1 MVSLASGNASGTH
14 ISPVPILKS
23 RSKESADKNR
33 VKSRRLNFSKETESE
48 SSPNIACI
56 DVDPEFMGAV
66 TREAEMALENVE
78 MSSLNIDLKSVLRGN
93 FDTDDLAVN
102 AASIVDRR
110 VRKKLAS
117 IRQYSREHKAIYVD
131 KLVGGD
137 KNRRLLRVSKNVT
150 IKPHN
155 MLAVPVHCSDGSLDD
170 KLWTCWPV

>member
-1 MVSLASGNASGTH
+1 M
-14 ISPVPILKS
+14 
-23 RSKESADKNR
+23 
-33 VKSRRLNFSKETESE
+33 
-48 SSPNIACI
+48 
-56 DVDPEFMGAV
+56 
-66 TREAEMALENVE
+66 
-78 MSSLNIDLKSVLRGN
+78 NIDLKSVLRGN

-170 KLWTCWPV
+170 KLWTCWPVKLFHASKICVVKH